1 MGFLEWLQWSP
12 HPQLQGVVW
21 CSECN
26 VVVVVV
32 VVRGRGSCS
41 CSVVDAVEILML

>member
-1 MGFLEWLQWSP
+1 MVGSLEWLQWSP

-32 VVRGRGSCS
+32 AEVEVV
-41 CSVVDAVEILML
+41 VVVVVV

>member
-21 CSECN
+21 CSERN

-32 VVRGRGSCS
+32 VVVE
-41 CSVVDAVEILML
+41 VVVVVV